1 MKTILRTDLKV
12 RDINEGFVYNEY
24 EGKGLFGWGG
34 RLTIQPEYQRN
45 YIYADGKKDV
55 AVIESLLKGY
65 PLGLIYFVKT
75 GEDSYEVLDG
85 QQRITSFGRFITG
98 KFAIKDQNGME
109 QYFDGLDPEIKEY
122 LLDRPLTIYICEGKE
137 NEIKEWF
144 KTINIVGVPLNNQE
158 LLNAIYSGPFV
169 TKARE
174 EYSNSQ
180 NAYIQKWG
188 AYIKGDVNRQDY
200 LSTALNWV
208 SKNNIESYMSSHRFD
223 DNINELKTY
232 FNSVIDWI
240 SSVFID
246 VKPEMRGLDW
256 GNFYELYHKNSYN
269 PSEVSKKYNEL
280 YSDIYVKD
288 PKGIC
293 EYILG
298 GCVDTKL
305 LNIRVFEDDVK
316 RHVYAR
322 QTQNAKEKE
331 ISNCPLCALGNNSNS
346 KRIWEQKEMDA
357 DHVTAWSK
365 GGSTDISNCEMLCI
379 THNRSKGN
387 K

>member
-98 KFAIKDQNGME
+98 KFAIKDQNSME

-169 TKARE
+169 TRARE

-180 NAYIQKWG
+180 NAYIQKWS

>member
-1 MKTILRTDLKV
+1 MS
-12 RDINEGFVYNEY
+12 
-24 EGKGLFGWGG
+24 
-34 RLTIQPEYQRN
+34 
-45 YIYADGKKDV
+45 YI
-55 AVIESLLKGY
+55 I
-65 PLGLIYFVKT
+65 
-75 GEDSYEVLDG
+75 
-85 QQRITSFGRFITG
+85 
-98 KFAIKDQNGME
+98 
-109 QYFDGLDPEIKEY
+109 
-122 LLDRPLTIYICEGKE
+122 
-137 NEIKEWF
+137 
-144 KTINIVGVPLNNQE
+144 
-158 LLNAIYSGPFV
+158 
-169 TKARE
+169 
-174 EYSNSQ
+174 
-180 NAYIQKWG
+180 
-188 AYIKGDVNRQDY
+188 
-200 LSTALNWV
+200 
-208 SKNNIESYMSSHRFD
+208 
-223 DNINELKTY
+223 
-232 FNSVIDWI
+232 
-240 SSVFID
+240 
-246 VKPEMRGLDW
+246 
-256 GNFYELYHKNSYN
+256 KNSYN

-365 GGSTDISNCEMLCI
+365 GGYTDISNCEMLCI

>member
-180 NAYIQKWG
+180 NAYIQKWS

-346 KRIWEQKEMDA
+346 KRIWELKEMDA